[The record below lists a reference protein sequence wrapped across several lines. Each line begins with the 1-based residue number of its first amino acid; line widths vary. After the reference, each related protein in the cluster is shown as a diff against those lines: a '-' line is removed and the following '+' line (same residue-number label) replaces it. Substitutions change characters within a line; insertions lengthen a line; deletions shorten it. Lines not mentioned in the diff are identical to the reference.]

1 MGTVLRAIAL
11 KKLKL
16 GYPVKLSNTCQ
27 RLLNTHVKPRILFS
41 VFCLLEEAECFRVLK
56 WLLSVNQPQLG
67 SMSFTSVIRVGS
79 SSTCCPGCPGYPV
92 KLSNTCQRLL
102 NIHVKPRSLLSVFFF
117 SLRSRMASGPETA
130 AISKSATVRFI
141 IKYVL
146 RLRRWR
152 LLTKTTRVKAFII
165 NIMIN

>member
-1 MGTVLRAIAL
+1 MAIVLRAIDL

-27 RLLNTHVKPRILFS
+27 RLLKTHCKTPKPF
-41 VFCLLEEAECFRVLK
+41 VGLL
-56 WLLSVNQPQLG
+56 
-67 SMSFTSVIRVGS
+67 
-79 SSTCCPGCPGYPV
+79 
-92 KLSNTCQRLL
+92 
-102 NIHVKPRSLLSVFFF
+102 F
-117 SLRSRMASGPETA
+117 SLRSRMVSGPETA

-152 LLTKTTRVKAFII
+152 LLAKTTRVKALII
-165 NIMIN
+165 NTMINSVSQTANQMSIVALIDIL